1 VVRDD
6 DAENQARATAER
18 LGLALAV
25 VRAGVFE
32 VDHRTRRWWFSP
44 EFISMLG
51 RELTEEE
58 VFAEVWPIYPAE
70 DTERVLQTIKDSYA
84 NDADEAVFEARIV
97 KPSGEMVWTEFRMT
111 ARRDEEGHFC
121 GVVGLVLNIEE
132 RKRQEAQFSRLRLEA
147 EAMAERLHLA
157 TTSAKAG
164 AFEIDFK
171 TRSLWCSPEF
181 DQIVQTPVT
190 FDDVCRPVWSVCHP
204 DDAEAIE
211 QAIHDTRDGAGRME
225 WRLIRPDGE
234 IRWVE
239 TNAKAHFDESGAISR
254 VVGLIAD
261 ADDRK
266 RQELALIEA
275 ERNALA
281 AGEAKAQ
288 FLANM
293 SHEIRT
299 PMNGVLGI
307 LRLLHAEPLT
317 EEGRSMVA
325 QAEACG
331 QMLAQIL
338 DDVIDLS
345 KIDAGRLELAPEP
358 VDAAQVLMS
367 VADLLRA
374 QAEAKGITFNV
385 RVGGADGWAMID
397 PIRLRQ
403 ALFNLIGNAI
413 KFTAKGQV
421 EARLFVSDA
430 PEGKRLRFEVEDS
443 GIGIPAAA
451 QGALFQRFQQAD
463 GSTARQFG
471 GSGLGLVIT
480 RSLAEMMG
488 GEVGFESVEG
498 HGSTFWLDVLAA
510 TADPAEAAAV
520 EQLPSLAGV
529 DILLVEDNPTNRLV
543 ATKILEGL
551 GASVT
556 TAEDGVEAVDAV
568 MGRTF
573 DLVLMDVQMPRM
585 DGVQATRRIRAMPQ
599 GQGLPIVGLT
609 ANVMLHQWKAYRE
622 AGMDGVASKPISP
635 RALLTEIGRVLQQA
649 EASRAA

>member
-1 VVRDD
+1 
-6 DAENQARATAER
+6 
-18 LGLALAV
+18 
-25 VRAGVFE
+25 
-32 VDHRTRRWWFSP
+32 
-44 EFISMLG
+44 
-51 RELTEEE
+51 
-58 VFAEVWPIYPAE
+58 
-70 DTERVLQTIKDSYA
+70 
-84 NDADEAVFEARIV
+84 
-97 KPSGEMVWTEFRMT
+97 
-111 ARRDEEGHFC
+111 
-121 GVVGLVLNIEE
+121 
-132 RKRQEAQFSRLRLEA
+132 
-147 EAMAERLHLA
+147 
-157 TTSAKAG
+157 
-164 AFEIDFK
+164 
-171 TRSLWCSPEF
+171 
-181 DQIVQTPVT
+181 
-190 FDDVCRPVWSVCHP
+190 
-204 DDAEAIE
+204 
-211 QAIHDTRDGAGRME
+211 
-225 WRLIRPDGE
+225 
-234 IRWVE
+234 
-239 TNAKAHFDESGAISR
+239 
-254 VVGLIAD
+254 
-261 ADDRK
+261 
-266 RQELALIEA
+266 
-275 ERNALA
+275 
-281 AGEAKAQ
+281 
-288 FLANM
+288 
-293 SHEIRT
+293 
-299 PMNGVLGI
+299 
-307 LRLLHAEPLT
+307 
-317 EEGRSMVA
+317 
-325 QAEACG
+325 
-331 QMLAQIL
+331 
-338 DDVIDLS
+338 
-345 KIDAGRLELAPEP
+345 

-374 QAEAKGITFNV
+374 QAEAKAITFNV

-498 HGSTFWLDVLAA
+498 QGSTFWLDVMAA